1 MKIFSTLLNR
11 SFVLICILIANE
23 TEISLESTFFPRKHE
38 KLVLQ
43 ILSSRRI
50 SGCDS
55 QILTTLSLNIGLI
68 NREY

>member
-11 SFVLICILIANE
+11 SFVLICILVANE
-23 TEISLESTFFPRKHE
+23 TDISIESTFSPRKHG

-43 ILSSRRI
+43 ILSSRLS
-50 SGCDS
+50 SGCDG

-68 NREY
+68 YRE